1 MQLNEYLNYLNSGK
15 YVEAGS
21 EIHQYMT
28 KLSFEAMKITSE
40 INNVYHEPEEIRR
53 LFSELIGKP
62 VDKGFGLFPPF
73 TTDCG
78 KNITVGENVFINSGC
93 RFQDQGGITIGNGC
107 VIGHNI
113 VIATLNH
120 DLNPEKRQSLIPKP
134 VKIGC
139 NVWIGS
145 NSTILPGVTIGDNA
159 VIGAGSVVT
168 KDIPDN
174 MIAVGNPARVIKS
187 IYENRSVS
195 NNEL

>member
-1 MQLNEYLNYLNSGK
+1 MQLNEFLDYLNSGK
-15 YVEAGS
+15 YVAAGS

-40 INNVYHEPEEIRR
+40 INSAYHDPEEIRQ
-53 LFSELIGKP
+53 LFSSLIGKP
-62 VDKGFGLFPPF
+62 VDEGFWLFPPF

-93 RFQDQGGITIGNGC
+93 RFQDQGGITIGKGC
-107 VIGHNI
+107 LIGHNV

-120 DLNPEKRQSLIPKP
+120 DLDPKHRQSLIPKP

-145 NSTILPGVTIGDNA
+145 NATVLPGVTIGDNA

-168 KDIPDN
+168 KDVTDG
-174 MIAVGNPARVIKS
+174 MIVAGNPARVIRS
-187 IYENRSVS
+187 IDESRR
-195 NNEL
+195 